1 MTSSDRHV
9 AILIL
14 LVACVLFP
22 ASLLKVNAQ
31 STTISNLTYP
41 PQIVLQN
48 GMAQGIVTFTVSYS
62 DLPSGDA
69 LHIGIGLA
77 SGNTGPLDG
86 SGTSTPDPCLT
97 SWGGQSWPGKA
108 LCAVAPSS
116 SSGTESVTLTI
127 KSPASPQQYTLELDA
142 VMVDPSNN
150 FIMTQGSPQKFTIT
164 VVTAGTDW
172 AVLSVSLSPSAP
184 HVGDQVTFSM
194 VATALSSQGSFPQQF
209 AAVCQIDGVSCGGGS
224 LSYPGPVGTPFTV
237 STHTPWIA
245 TVGAHTL
252 TWGVATI
259 PVGQDSDKSN
269 NAMSESFTVAPQVS
283 SSTTTTPE
291 YQNFALPLFASFAL
305 VIIMLAKKT
314 GRMPRQQV
322 A

>member
-1 MTSSDRHV
+1 VLTSRDRHV

-41 PQIVLQN
+41 LQVVLQN
-48 GMAQGIVTFTVSYS
+48 GVAQAIVTFTVSYS

-142 VMVDPSNN
+142 AMVDPSNN
-150 FIMTQGSPQKFTIT
+150 FIMTQGIIPKFTIT

-172 AVLSVSLSPSAP
+172 AVLSVSLSPSVP

-194 VATALSSQGSFPQQF
+194 VVTALSSQGSFPQQF
-209 AAVCQIDGVSCGGGS
+209 TAVCQIDGVSCGGGS
-224 LSYPGPVGTPFTV
+224 LTYPGPVGTQFTV
-237 STHTPWIA
+237 NTQTPWIA
-245 TVGAHTL
+245 TAGTHTL

-259 PVGQDSDKSN
+259 PVGQDPDKSN
-269 NAMSESFTVAPQVS
+269 NAMSETLTVAPQVS
-283 SSTTTTPE
+283 ISTATTPE
-291 YQNFALPLFASFAL
+291 YQNFALPLFACFAL

-314 GRMPRQQV
+314 GRMPRQV